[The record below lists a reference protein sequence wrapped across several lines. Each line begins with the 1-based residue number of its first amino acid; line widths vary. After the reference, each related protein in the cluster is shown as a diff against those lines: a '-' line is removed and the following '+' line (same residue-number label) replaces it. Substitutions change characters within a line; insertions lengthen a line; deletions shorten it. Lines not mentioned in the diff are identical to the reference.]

1 LAKVI
6 ISSIFSRDKIYIF
19 IHIQKRYLAPA
30 NQESLKLQS
39 IIGYNGNG
47 RDNLVWHPY
56 TGFFAYS
63 LGCNIIVENLNSNR
77 QTILS
82 GKSNEILYN

>member
-1 LAKVI
+1 M
-6 ISSIFSRDKIYIF
+6 
-19 IHIQKRYLAPA
+19 PPT
-30 NQESLKLQS
+30 NQESLKLQL

-56 TGFFAYS
+56 TGFFAYTI
-63 LGCNIIVENLNSNR
+63 GCNIIVENLNSSQ

-82 GKSNEILYN
+82 GIHVFSSSMTIYFELICYF